1 MRRLK
6 SITAFMLCAY
16 AFANNNNLTP
26 PIGLTTAKVLP
37 KGVRNI
43 SIKGVIAENLNK
55 YGSMGNETTIADPL
69 FQDLTFQN
77 LLDGNDSAKER
88 GEILAAMNQ
97 AGASL
102 DDSLGNTTGQI
113 NVNANVT
120 IPVVAFGITEKLTGA
135 IAIPIFRTSLNVD
148 TSVVQTNQELINNL
162 LANLEKSGASVKRED
177 LIDKINRPVARK
189 LEDKGYLPLE
199 NETKTE
205 LGDIRL
211 VGKYQVFGNKLNSVV
226 LQGTLVLPTGKDADP
241 NKIVD
246 VPSGNEQ
253 TDIGLGFAYDYY
265 LNSSYTLSFG
275 AEHMIQL
282 KDTTEM
288 RVPFWRGSK
297 VTPFID
303 NAVKR
308 DLGDISRAQFAAK
321 ANLRGINIGF
331 GYELSYKQSDVYT
344 GQQYNPEWYEY
355 IGKDTLQR
363 MQAATVTVGYDTLTL
378 FKEKKFPAPLSI
390 LFTHSRLI
398 EGKNV
403 NRDPF
408 TTIDVNL
415 YF

>member
-6 SITAFMLCAY
+6 SITVFMLCAY
-16 AFANNNNLTP
+16 AFANNNILTP

-177 LIDKINRPVARK
+177 LIDKINRPVAR
-189 LEDKGYLPLE
+189 
-199 NETKTE
+199 N
-205 LGDIRL
+205 
-211 VGKYQVFGNKLNSVV
+211 
-226 LQGTLVLPTGKDADP
+226 
-241 NKIVD
+241 
-246 VPSGNEQ
+246 
-253 TDIGLGFAYDYY
+253 
-265 LNSSYTLSFG
+265 
-275 AEHMIQL
+275 
-282 KDTTEM
+282 
-288 RVPFWRGSK
+288 
-297 VTPFID
+297 
-303 NAVKR
+303 
-308 DLGDISRAQFAAK
+308 
-321 ANLRGINIGF
+321 
-331 GYELSYKQSDVYT
+331 
-344 GQQYNPEWYEY
+344 
-355 IGKDTLQR
+355 
-363 MQAATVTVGYDTLTL
+363 
-378 FKEKKFPAPLSI
+378 
-390 LFTHSRLI
+390 
-398 EGKNV
+398 
-403 NRDPF
+403 
-408 TTIDVNL
+408 
-415 YF
+415 